1 MSGFMTTRTMLM
13 KTCNVVRISRCM
25 ISLRTVCVEKITPNF
40 HKTYS
45 DYTCEPNESQQ
56 VQHLCCNSA
65 TRTCTCM
72 QGQLIAPSK
81 SVEQRAQLKLSA

>member
-1 MSGFMTTRTMLM
+1 MSGFMTTRTMLT

-25 ISLRTVCVEKITPNF
+25 ICLRTVCVEKITPNF

-56 VQHLCCNSA
+56 VQHLLCCNSA
-65 TRTCTCM
+65 TRTYM

-81 SVEQRAQLKLSA
+81 FVEQRAQLKLSA